1 MPGMRWLEARV
12 PPPVVML
19 IAALVIWGLRRA
31 YPEMGVF
38 IPGRRVV
45 YGILLALGLLVAV
58 AGVLEFR
65 RVRTTVNP
73 MKPANASSLV
83 TSGIYR
89 FTRNPMYVG
98 DVLILLAVV
107 VFFSNPLGLAGVV
120 LFVVWMEL
128 LQIPAE
134 ERALRERFGAAYDQ
148 YCSKVRRW
156 L

>member
-19 IAALVIWGLRRA
+19 IAALLIWGVRRA
-31 YPEMGVF
+31 WPELGVF
-38 IPGRRVV
+38 IPGRRAI
-45 YGILLALGLLVAV
+45 YWTLLGLGLVVAV

-65 RVRTTVNP
+65 RARTTVNP
-73 MKPANASSLV
+73 MRPANASALV

-107 VFFSNPLGLAGVV
+107 VFFSNPLGLAGVA
-120 LFVVWMEL
+120 LFVVWMNL

-134 ERALRERFGAAYDQ
+134 ERALRGRFGAAYDA
-148 YCSKVRRW
+148 YCARVRRW
-156 L
+156 I

>member
-1 MPGMRWLEARV
+1 MRWLETRV

-19 IAALVIWGLRRA
+19 IAALLIWGLRRTF
-31 YPEMGVF
+31 PEMGVF
-38 IPGRRVV
+38 IPGRRAI
-45 YGILLALGLLVAV
+45 YWTLLALGLLVAV
-58 AGVLEFR
+58 AGIVSFR
-65 RVRTTVNP
+65 RARTTVNP
-73 MKPANASSLV
+73 MKPDTASSLV

-98 DVLILLAVV
+98 DALILLAVV

-120 LFVVWMEL
+120 LFVAWMNL

-134 ERALRERFGAAYDQ
+134 ERALRARFGEAYDA
-148 YCSKVRRW
+148 YRARVRRW

>member
-1 MPGMRWLEARV
+1 MRWLDTRV

-19 IAALVIWGLRRA
+19 IAAVLIWGLRRL

-38 IPGRRVV
+38 IPGRRAI
-45 YGILLALGLLVAV
+45 YWTLLGLGLLVAV
-58 AGVLEFR
+58 AGVVEFR

-73 MKPANASSLV
+73 MKPATASALV

-107 VFFSNPLGLAGVV
+107 VFFSNPLGVAGVV
-120 LFVVWMEL
+120 LFVVWMEV

-134 ERALRERFGAAYDQ
+134 ERALRDRFGASYDAY
-148 YCSKVRRW
+148 CARVRRW

>member
-1 MPGMRWLEARV
+1 MKTAI

-19 IAALVIWGLRRA
+19 IGALLTWGIRRIW
-31 YPEMGVF
+31 PEMGVF
-38 IPGRRVV
+38 IPGRRVI
-45 YGILLALGLLVAV
+45 YWTLLIAGLLVAV
-58 AGVLEFR
+58 AGVWEFR
-65 RVRTTVNP
+65 RARTTVNP
-73 MKPANASSLV
+73 MRPTNASSLV

-120 LFVVWMEL
+120 LFIVWMNL

-134 ERALRERFGAAYDQ
+134 ERALRERFGAAYAD
-148 YCSKVRRW
+148 YCRKVRRW
-156 L
+156 V

>member
-1 MPGMRWLEARV
+1 MRRLRTLV
-12 PPPVVML
+12 PPPLVML
-19 IAALVIWGLRRA
+19 ICAIAIWGLRRIS
-31 YPEMGVF
+31 PEMGVF
-38 IPGRRVV
+38 IPGRRAI
-45 YGILLALGLLVAV
+45 YWTLLAVGLLVAV
-58 AGVLEFR
+58 AGVWEFR
-65 RVRTTVNP
+65 RARTTVNP
-73 MKPANASSLV
+73 MRPANASALV

-107 VFFSNPLGLAGVV
+107 VFFSHPYGLAGVA
-120 LFVVWMEL
+120 LFIAWMGL

-148 YCSKVRRW
+148 YCSRVRRW

>member
-1 MPGMRWLEARV
+1 MRTAI

-19 IAALVIWGLRRA
+19 IGALLTWGIRRIW
-31 YPEMGVF
+31 PEMGVF
-38 IPGRRVV
+38 IPGRRAI
-45 YGILLALGLLVAV
+45 YWTLLVLGLLVAV
-58 AGVLEFR
+58 AGVWEFR
-65 RVRTTVNP
+65 RSRTTVNP
-73 MKPANASSLV
+73 MRPTNASSLV

-120 LFVVWMEL
+120 LFIVWMNL

-134 ERALRERFGAAYDQ
+134 ERALRERFGAAYEA
-148 YCSKVRRW
+148 YCSRVRRW
-156 L
+156 I